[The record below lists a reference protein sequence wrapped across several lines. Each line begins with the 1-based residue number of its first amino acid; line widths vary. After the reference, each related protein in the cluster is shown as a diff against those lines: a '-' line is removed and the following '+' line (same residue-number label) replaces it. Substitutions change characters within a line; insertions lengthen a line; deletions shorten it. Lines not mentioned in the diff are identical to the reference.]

1 MNNEQVDKRGN
12 ILSEE
17 QVSADQSVGSNGFKS
32 LTTGAP
38 CADQAASDFVGAL
51 RLGWASEIRTVCE
64 LKIFVNGW
72 TKL

>member
-51 RLGWASEIRTVCE
+51 RLG
-64 LKIFVNGW
+64 
-72 TKL
+72 